1 MLADRFIVQFISAIC
16 STLLFFVI
24 VIPSKASIVLCIVL
38 HAEELCHVQC
48 FHKNDM
54 FGRIITLY
62 ASKSRI
68 FKAKVIFTSAY
79 RRIKAVCLRLENGA
93 SFIDLSHVV

>member
-38 HAEELCHVQC
+38 HSEELCHVQC

-54 FGRIITLY
+54 FGTIILY

-79 RRIKAVCLRLENGA
+79 RRIRAVCLRLENGA